1 METFRLPASDER
13 FLRLTTLEAL
23 EQVML
28 VTAVGEWR
36 AELRKRRQGAHYDD
50 TRFESEVEVK
60 TDEEAADLADTA
72 HLDGDPENDEIE
84 LAETAPGGT
93 DWRAE
98 YESFLEER
106 GYA

>member
-13 FLRLTTLEAL
+13 FSRLTTLEAL

-28 VTAVGEWR
+28 VTATKEWQ
-36 AELRKRRQGAHYDD
+36 AELRKRRQGPYYDD
-50 TRFESEVEVK
+50 TRIEPEVEVK
-60 TDEEAADLADTA
+60 TDEEAQLLADTA

-84 LAETAPGGT
+84 LAETAPGGK

-98 YESFLEER
+98 YEKYLK
-106 GYA
+106 GK